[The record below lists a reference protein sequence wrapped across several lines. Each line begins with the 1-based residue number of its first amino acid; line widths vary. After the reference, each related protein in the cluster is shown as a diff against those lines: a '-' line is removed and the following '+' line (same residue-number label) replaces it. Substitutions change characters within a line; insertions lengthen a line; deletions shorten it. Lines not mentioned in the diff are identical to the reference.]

1 MKSRI
6 GLLIRNAKGNSL
18 DVYFASFEANDSND
32 DDDDEDDDDGDVQ
45 STLRQFK
52 NVL

>member
-1 MKSRI
+1 MKSKI

-18 DVYFASFEANDSND
+18 DVYFASNEANDSND
-32 DDDDEDDDDGDVQ
+32 DDDDDDYGDVQ